1 MASIF
6 FKYYAAVEQ
15 ASDTAVKKEYGV
27 TKANVLKVLEK
38 LLLEDLSSASGKT
51 APASAA
57 GKRGPKGKRGRGAPK
72 KRGRKPGKL
81 AAKAKTPGRRG
92 RKPGSVLNPTAPKIE
107 VS

>member
-15 ASDTAVKKEYGV
+15 ASDTVVKKEYGV
-27 TKANVLKVLEK
+27 AKANVLKVLEK

-51 APASAA
+51 ASASGTA
-57 GKRGPKGKRGRGAPK
+57 KRGPKGKRGRGAAK

-92 RKPGSVLNPTAPKIE
+92 RKPGSVLKPAAPRIE

>member
-15 ASDTAVKKEYGV
+15 ASDAAVKREYGV
-27 TKANVLKVLEK
+27 TKTNVLKVLEK
-38 LLLEDLSSASGKT
+38 LFITDLRAGSGPDTPK
-51 APASAA
+51 AA
-57 GKRGPKGKRGRGAPK
+57 VKGKRGPKRGA

-81 AAKAKTPGRRG
+81 AAKKAKVPGRRG
-92 RKPGSVLNPTAPKIE
+92 RKPGTRLIKSSSPGIE